1 MCPNRDWFSTYE
13 TVSKGT
19 VLMGNDASWKIIG
32 VGTIRIKI
40 FDGIVKTLGD
50 VKHVP
55 YLKRSL
61 ISLST
66 LDLKWYKYT
75 GEGGALKVSTAQ
87 SIRTISSDSL
97 SSFFLSLA
105 DYSLSQ
111 LYLKLDTIS
120 NPT

>member
-13 TVSKGT
+13 TVSKGV

-32 VGTIRIKI
+32 VGTIRIKM
-40 FDGIVKTLGD
+40 FDGIVKMLGD
-50 VKHVP
+50 VKHIP

-66 LDLKWYKYT
+66 LDLKWYKYS

-97 SSFFLSLA
+97 SSFFLSLGNC
-105 DYSLSQ
+105 SLSQ